1 MIPRQL
7 QLVTDVPTDG
17 DLCDGGNP
25 KGLEHLIAE
34 ENPEPGARDERR
46 GKALGRLL
54 LGMDEGSQP
63 ILIPSECL
71 LRPVW

>member
-7 QLVTDVPTDG
+7 QLIADVATDG
-17 DLCDGGNP
+17 DLCDRGNP
-25 KGLEHLIAE
+25 KGLEHLITE
-34 ENPEPGARDERR
+34 ENPEPGLRDKRR
-46 GKALGRLL
+46 GKALSRLL

-63 ILIPSECL
+63 FLVPAECP

>member
-7 QLVTDVPTDG
+7 QLVTDVATDG
-17 DLCDGGNP
+17 DLGDGGNP

-34 ENPEPGARDERR
+34 ENPEPGLRNGRR